1 MNPSEKT
8 ILIIE
13 DEQTLLK
20 SLQLHLES
28 EGFKVILASNGQ
40 KGIEQAK
47 QKKPDLIILDLILPL
62 KNGVEVLEELEKDS
76 SVCNIPVLVISNIED
91 PEQMKKIKAM
101 KIEDYLV
108 KAQYKLKD
116 IGEKAKEILE
126 ASVRG

>member
-126 ASVRG
+126 A